1 MHECLAQIHYPKDK
15 EAVLDKLE
23 RNGLISVEMKS
34 KLRKRVEE
42 LLNDEQLIPFFLED
56 WEVKTE
62 QIILQKSGESYV
74 PDRLLI
80 KNNKVKI
87 IDYKT
92 GSTSKMEK
100 HKKQVDSYYKAL
112 EKMGFKEISK
122 YIIYTEE
129 NDKIVQW

>member
-1 MHECLAQIHYPKDK
+1 MHVCLAQIHYPKDK

-34 KLRKRVEE
+34 KLRNRIEE

-62 QIILQKSGESYV
+62 QIILQESGESYV

-92 GSTSKMEK
+92 GSTSQMEK
-100 HKKQVDSYYKAL
+100 HKKQVDRYYKAL
-112 EKMGFKEISK
+112 KKMGFKEIS
-122 YIIYTEE
+122 
-129 NDKIVQW
+129 

>member
-1 MHECLAQIHYPKDK
+1 
-15 EAVLDKLE
+15 
-23 RNGLISVEMKS
+23 MKS

-42 LLNDEQLIPFFLED
+42 LLNDEQLMPFFLED

-62 QIILQKSGESYV
+62 QIILQESGESYV

-92 GSTSKMEK
+92 GSTFQMEK
-100 HKKQVDSYYKAL
+100 HKKQVDGYYKAL
-112 EKMGFKEISK
+112 KKMGFEEISK

-129 NDKIVQW
+129 NYKIVQW